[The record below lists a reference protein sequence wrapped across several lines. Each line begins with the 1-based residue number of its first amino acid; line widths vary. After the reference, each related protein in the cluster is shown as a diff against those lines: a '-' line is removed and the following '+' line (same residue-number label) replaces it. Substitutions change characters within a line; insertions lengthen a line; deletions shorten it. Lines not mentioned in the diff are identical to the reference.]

1 MDLNYKTN
9 DGDYT
14 LDNSGFNEFISGVMN
29 APEGTLAHQV
39 RNDWAELAVTINVD
53 KLYESAE

>member
-1 MDLNYKTN
+1 MDLKYETPS
-9 DGDYT
+9 GEFT
-14 LDNSGFNEFISGVMN
+14 MDNGALTDFIGSIMN

-39 RNDWAELAVTINVD
+39 RDDWAEIAVSVNVD

>member
-1 MDLNYKTN
+1 MDLKYETSNGEFTM
-9 DGDYT
+9 
-14 LDNSGFNEFISGVMN
+14 DNSDLMDFIGSVMN

-39 RNDWAELAVTINVD
+39 RDDWAEIAVSVNVD

>member
-1 MDLNYKTN
+1 MDLKYETSS
-9 DGDYT
+9 GEFT
-14 LDNSGFNEFISGVMN
+14 MDNSDLTGFIGSIMN

-39 RNDWAELAVTINVD
+39 RDDWAEIAVSVNVD

>member
-1 MDLNYKTN
+1 MDLKCDTPFGEMVWENE
-9 DGDYT
+9 GV
-14 LDNSGFNEFISGVMN
+14 NEFIAGVMN

-39 RNDWAELAVTINVD
+39 RDDWAEVAVSINAD

>member
-1 MDLNYKTN
+1 MDLKYETSNGEFTMDN
-9 DGDYT
+9 GDLT
-14 LDNSGFNEFISGVMN
+14 DFIGSIMN

-39 RNDWAELAVTINVD
+39 RDDWAEIAVSINVD

>member
-1 MDLNYKTN
+1 MDLKYKTS
-9 DGDYT
+9 DGEFT
-14 LDNSGFNEFISGVMN
+14 MDNSNLTDFIGSIMN

-39 RNDWAELAVTINVD
+39 RDDWAEIAVSINVD